1 MSRNKPP
8 QCELTFED
16 EPVTGR
22 LARGGDPSSS
32 SSRLRALRPF
42 QLLFVDDDPLAEM
55 TLRRAFRRLEMD
67 EPLTIAHDGLEALE
81 LLRDP
86 FFRLDHCVI
95 LLDLNMPRMDGRE
108 ALKVIKSDPNL
119 RRIPVI
125 VLTTSK
131 AEEDI
136 YRTYDLGVNSFIIKP
151 VTFDSLVNIMKVLGA
166 YWFEIV
172 EIPGS

>member
-1 MSRNKPP
+1 MKRRRPITILIADDDP
-8 QCELTFED
+8 ED
-16 EPVTGR
+16 R
-22 LARGGDPSSS
+22 MLAEEALRE
-32 SSRLRALRPF
+32 SRLVNDIR
-42 QLLFVDDDPLAEM
+42 FVDDGEDLLDYLHNRGKYAGADNPLPDM
-55 TLRRAFRRLEMD
+55 
-67 EPLTIAHDGLEALE
+67 
-81 LLRDP
+81 
-86 FFRLDHCVI
+86 I